1 VETDSMLEDSL
12 MARLERY
19 IVADD
24 VTLAVEPA
32 KEVIHLFGDAV
43 SDKAWQQVPG
53 ICATRLNSIGRDL
66 LVEGLAETM
75 LPSLLDPSVIETL
88 RVERGIPFWGR
99 EITEETLPPE
109 VGLER
114 THIDYDRGCYP
125 GQEVISRLKSI
136 GRVNRLLHLVISE
149 PGAPLCSGMTI
160 QKDRGGQIGF
170 ISSASPQFDTGSW
183 VGLALLPR
191 GVATTSKGSGII
203 FALDPLTGEKTPI
216 SISEIT
222 GS

>member
-1 VETDSMLEDSL
+1 MLGESL
-12 MARLERY
+12 LARLDRY

-24 VTLAVEPA
+24 VILSVEPI
-32 KEVIHLFGDAV
+32 KEVIHLFGEAA
-43 SDKAWQQVPG
+43 SDKHWEHVPG
-53 ICATRLNSIGRDL
+53 LRTTRLNCAGLDL
-66 LVEGLAETM
+66 LEERLAEAT
-75 LPSLLDPSVIETL
+75 LPSLIDPSVIETL
-88 RVERGIPFWGR
+88 RIEQGIPIWGR
-99 EITEETLPPE
+99 ELTVDTLPPE

-136 GRVNRLLHLVISE
+136 GRVNRLLHRVISE
-149 PGAPLCSGMTI
+149 PGDLLCAEMTI
-160 QKDRGGQIGF
+160 HKDGGDKIGF

-183 VGLALLPR
+183 VGLAVLPR
-191 GVATTSKGSGII
+191 GVSITSEGSGII